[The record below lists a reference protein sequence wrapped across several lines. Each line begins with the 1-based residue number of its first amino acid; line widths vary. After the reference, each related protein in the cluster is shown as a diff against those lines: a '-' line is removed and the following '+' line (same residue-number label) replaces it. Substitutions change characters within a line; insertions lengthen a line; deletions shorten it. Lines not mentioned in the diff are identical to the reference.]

1 MGGVTQKWWV
11 QTLFFDRGTCYTLSL
26 SSQQWFCLMYRLFEH
41 VAHLAKPLCI
51 FLKPPFQEKHVV
63 FKFATKQNSFFYTQ
77 ETFTNKAACTQEKP
91 FKQTSS
97 YTQETFQTRQF
108 LHTASLSNK
117 AVFKHNKPSNKAV
130 FGFIRLSNKAAF
142 THQQALK

>member
-1 MGGVTQKWWV
+1 VVLLNVPPVRT
-11 QTLFFDRGTCYTLSL
+11 RGTFSKTIVY
-26 SSQQWFCLMYRLFEH
+26 FFENPIPGKTCCIQICNQ
-41 VAHLAKPLCI
+41 AK
-51 FLKPPFQEKHVV
+51 Q
-63 FKFATKQNSFFYTQ
+63 FFYTQ

-130 FGFIRLSNKAAF
+130 FRFIRLSNKAAF

>member
-11 QTLFFDRGTCYTLSL
+11 QTLFFDLGTCYTLSL

-63 FKFATKQNSFFYTQ
+63 FKFATKQNSFFLHTRNLYKQSSLYTR
-77 ETFTNKAACTQEKP
+77 
-91 FKQTSS
+91 
-97 YTQETFQTRQF
+97 ETFQTNQL
-108 LHTASLSNK
+108 LHTRNLSNK
-117 AVFKHNKPSNKAV
+117 AVFTHSKPFKQSS
-130 FGFIRLSNKAAF
+130 FQ
-142 THQQALK
+142 TQQTFKQSRF

>member
-63 FKFATKQNSFFYTQ
+63 FKFATKQNSFFTHKKPLQ
-77 ETFTNKAACTQEKP
+77 TKQLVHKRNLSNKPALTHKKP
-91 FKQTSS
+91 FKQGSF
-97 YTQETFQTRQF
+97 YTQQAFQTKQF
-108 LHTASLSNK
+108 SNTTNLQTKPFLGSYAFQTKQHSHTN
-117 AVFKHNKPSNKAV
+117 
-130 FGFIRLSNKAAF
+130 RL
-142 THQQALK
+142 

>member
-11 QTLFFDRGTCYTLSL
+11 QTLFFDLGTCYTLSL

-63 FKFATKQNSFFYTQ
+63 FKFATKQNIFLHTRNLYKQSSLYTR
-77 ETFTNKAACTQEKP
+77 
-91 FKQTSS
+91 
-97 YTQETFQTRQF
+97 ETFQTNQL
-108 LHTASLSNK
+108 LHTRNLSNK
-117 AVFKHNKPSNKAV
+117 AVFTHSKPFKQSS
-130 FGFIRLSNKAAF
+130 FQ
-142 THQQALK
+142 TQQTFKQSRF